1 MLLYWACVV
10 FFATLSSVFVS
21 CTAVSAD
28 HFAPPAPPS
37 HHPVQPRS
45 PAPKVFIISMF
56 DEEGSIWFGLP
67 EFNILARNITVPG
80 FSPLFPQAHCTA
92 DGDICLLTT
101 GEGEINAAISIAALT
116 SSPLFDLKQ
125 TYFLIAG
132 VAGISPKLA
141 TIGGVAF
148 ARFAVQVGLQF
159 EIDAREIPSNFST
172 GYIPQ
177 GARAPSQF
185 PTTIYGT
192 EVFELNDNLRQL
204 AVKMARTGTLFD
216 NAAAQSYRANYASS
230 TAFVAGAAG
239 PSVVA
244 CDTATSDQFF
254 SGELL
259 SESFENATSLFTNGT
274 AVYCTTQQEDNATL
288 EALMRAALLERVDF
302 SRVIHMRTGS
312 DFDRQFPGQSAADN
326 LFFGLSG
333 FTASINNLK
342 NAGLPVVL
350 GIVKGW
356 EHTFA
361 KGVKPT
367 NYIGDILG
375 SLGGQPDFGPGS
387 VFNGKKAPA
396 RRSFAR
402 RFAGADMSTDAS

>member
-1 MLLYWACVV
+1 
-10 FFATLSSVFVS
+10 
-21 CTAVSAD
+21 
-28 HFAPPAPPS
+28 
-37 HHPVQPRS
+37 
-45 PAPKVFIISMF
+45 
-56 DEEGSIWFGLP
+56 
-67 EFNILARNITVPG
+67 
-80 FSPLFPQAHCTA
+80 LFPQAHCTSN
-92 DGDICLLTT
+92 GDICLLTT
-101 GEGEINAAISIAALT
+101 GEGEINAAITISALT
-116 SSPLFDLKQ
+116 NSPLFDLRQ

-159 EIDAREIPSNFST
+159 EIDAREIPSNFSS

-177 GARAPSQF
+177 GSRAPSQF
-185 PTTIYGT
+185 PATIYGT

-216 NAAAQSYRANYASS
+216 NAGAQSYRANYASS
-230 TAFVAGAAG
+230 AAFSAGAAP

-259 SESFENATSLFTNGT
+259 AEAFENTTSLFTNGT

-288 EALMRAALLERVDF
+288 EALLRAAVLGRVDF
-302 SRVIHMRTGS
+302 ARVMDMRTGS

-342 NAGLPVVL
+342 NAGLPVIL
-350 GIVKGW
+350 GIVNGW
-356 EHTFA
+356 KQTFA
-361 KGVKPT
+361 DGVKPT

-375 SLGGQPDFGPGS
+375 SLGGQPDFGTGS
-387 VFNGKKAPA
+387 VFDGKKAPA

-402 RFAGADMSTDAS
+402 RFARVDMKPEA